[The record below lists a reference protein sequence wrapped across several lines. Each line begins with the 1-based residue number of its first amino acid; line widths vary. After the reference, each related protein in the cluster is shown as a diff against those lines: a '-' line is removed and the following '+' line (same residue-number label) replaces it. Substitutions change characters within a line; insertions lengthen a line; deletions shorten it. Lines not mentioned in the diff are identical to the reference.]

1 LTEHRGV
8 LTLGDD
14 TVDVTVALA
23 NGRVRLTA
31 GSHEIGDWR
40 EDDCRLSARDDGT
53 WLIEAENESLP
64 FRPAD
69 PIAFARAMA
78 PPVPDRTAVEPD
90 AVIEEPVET
99 DAPDRPPGR
108 HRDPEAPK
116 ATTVIGFYALAAAT
130 AVLGIWALFN
140 LLG

>member
-1 LTEHRGV
+1 MV
-8 LTLGDD
+8 ALGDD
-14 TVDVTVALA
+14 SVDVTVALA

-40 EDDCRLSARDDGT
+40 EGDCRLSARDDGT

-78 PPVPDRTAVEPD
+78 PPTPDRAAVEPV
-90 AVIEEPVET
+90 AATEESADEE
-99 DAPDRPPGR
+99 APDRPPGR

-130 AVLGIWALFN
+130 AVLGIWALVN